1 MWPNMMKCD
10 FLTSVVVN
18 DKMTHKV
25 CNKSAEKYFIGV
37 FTHGHSYPNRFKPIG
52 MCTTH
57 YKPFLEEVLKLRSTD
72 LYSVTHIEISEDE
85 AITTWVMNE

>member
-1 MWPNMMKCD
+1 MVTVIRIDSNP
-10 FLTSVVVN
+10 F
-18 DKMTHKV
+18 
-25 CNKSAEKYFIGV
+25 
-37 FTHGHSYPNRFKPIG
+37 G